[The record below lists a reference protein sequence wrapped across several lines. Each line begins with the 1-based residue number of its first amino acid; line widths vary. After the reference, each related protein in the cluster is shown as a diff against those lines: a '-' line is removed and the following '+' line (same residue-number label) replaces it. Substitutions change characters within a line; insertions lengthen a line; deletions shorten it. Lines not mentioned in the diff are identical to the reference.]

1 MRKGK
6 VQTNEFNVNVLV
18 EHEDCN
24 GTHISHLDVD
34 VLCEKM
40 TDEDINIEFS
50 KIELSINDKKDF
62 LKKKKGFATSNVFS
76 KKDNISYSDLFK
88 YKKRN

>member
-6 VQTNEFNVNVLV
+6 VQTNEYKVNVLV

-24 GTHISHLDVD
+24 SRHYHSSDFA
-34 VLCEKM
+34 VLCRKM
-40 TDEDINIEFS
+40 SDEEINDAFS

-62 LKKKKGFATSNVFS
+62 LKKRKGFAVSNVSS
-76 KKDNISYSDLFK
+76 KENDISYSDLFI
-88 YKKRN
+88 YL